1 MEVYLLEKSRIT
13 YQQSNERSYHIFYNL
28 MSNGVSDL
36 KSKLSFKVHGG
47 PLLVWFQLARSL
59 VCTFYKTALN
69 VGNLGFSAVF
79 PKRNVKKAFFQILFQ
94 LFFKHMV
101 HDILYLKKTT
111 LN

>member
-59 VCTFYKTALN
+59 VLYILQNCTKC
-69 VGNLGFSAVF
+69 GQSWIQCGFSQ
-79 PKRNVKKAFFQILFQ
+79 KKC
-94 LFFKHMV
+94 
-101 HDILYLKKTT
+101 
-111 LN
+111 